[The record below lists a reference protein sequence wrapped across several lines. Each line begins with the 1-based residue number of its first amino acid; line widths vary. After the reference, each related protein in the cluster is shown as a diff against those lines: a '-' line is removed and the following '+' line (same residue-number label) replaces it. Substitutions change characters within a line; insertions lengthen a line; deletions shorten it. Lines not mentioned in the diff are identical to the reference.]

1 MLKHTIQLI
10 LLFIITFGAK
20 KTALAQS
27 DILKQKINIELRN
40 DNLIAAF
47 NKIQSQTGIPFAY
60 VNNIIPKKKYTFQH
74 KEIRLDHLLTKL
86 LDEND
91 LKYKLAD
98 GQIIIQQIK
107 YFEVFGI
114 IRDEVTNE
122 ALTAATVYVKNSNI
136 GITTNDYGY
145 YSLKLREGIYELMF
159 SYLGLKTSQ
168 HKVELNQRKRFDIEL
183 ESSEFELHEVIVE
196 KPLQSEELANA
207 PLNQE
212 TMMRLSETTPQVGGE
227 PDLLHII
234 RAQAGVQSSAGG
246 MGGLYVRGSNTGHNL
261 VLLDGVPVYNWM
273 HLLGINSIFN
283 PNTVRGVQF
292 HTSGFSAR
300 YGGRLASVIDVQSKE
315 GNPEDFSGMFGVN
328 QRSVHGHVSG
338 SLGKKEKGAY
348 WIGGRRS
355 FIAPYVSDV
364 IGRAF
369 FPDDETEVYP
379 KYHDFNLKL
388 NRQFGLND
396 RVYLSYYQGKDEIAG
411 YKIYETAD
419 GEEEEENILKYGNNI
434 WSLRWNHIYGK
445 HLFSNLTFN
454 HSRFSNRFAYLYSI
468 KNTSSEEFIYSE
480 VASNNSENSLKFDF
494 DWIGKKHHL
503 KFGVAAHLYAFRPF
517 FAVYDDE
524 SDAIP
529 DFDSLAISI
538 FEAEIESF
546 ENSPIIALHG
556 ATYIEDEIHLNDYL
570 NVRLGL
576 RLSNFLSESSYDYHL
591 EPRVLVTGKLSE
603 DIWLTGSISKMVQ
616 YLHLISN
623 TDIGLPRDLWLPTN
637 EFYEPAVAWHYNIDV
652 QKRMKHWNFKAAAF
666 YKKMDNLVLLP
677 DSLTPV
683 DFGKEVTNQ
692 LKIGNALTYG
702 GEFSA
707 SFNYANWTGFAAYT
721 LSWADRKFQDI
732 NNNEPFPFQ
741 FDSRNYVQLLANY
754 RINKNWSAG
763 FRGHFSTPRPELV
776 SLFGN
781 TLENGLQLVNIN
793 PNSPKNEV
801 RGEHEHR
808 MDFNFNYLR
817 KTEKLEHRFSI
828 ELYNIYNRRNAVFS
842 YSDNTNITEKGL
854 FLPFM
859 FSAYYSLKF

>member
-1 MLKHTIQLI
+1 MLKRTIKLL
-10 LLFIITFGAK
+10 LLFTIIFGAENI
-20 KTALAQS
+20 ALSQS
-27 DILKQKINIELRN
+27 DILKQNISIELRN
-40 DNLIAAF
+40 DDLITAF
-47 NKIQSQTGIPFAY
+47 NKIQSQTGVPFAY
-60 VNNIIPKKKYTFQH
+60 VNNILPKKRYTLRYN
-74 KEIRLDHLLTKL
+74 EIRLDDLLKEL
-86 LDEND
+86 LDKND
-91 LKYKLAD
+91 LKYQFED
-98 GQIIIQQIK
+98 EQIVIQPIK

-114 IRDEVTNE
+114 IRDKATNE
-122 ALTAATVYVKNSNI
+122 VLTAATVYVSNSSI

-145 YSLKLREGIYELMF
+145 YSLKLREGVYDLMF

-168 HKVELNQRKRFDIEL
+168 RQINLNQRKRFDIAL
-183 ESSEFELHEVIVE
+183 ESNEFELHEVIVE

-246 MGGLYVRGSNTGHNL
+246 IGGLYVRGGNTGHNL

-315 GNPEDFSGMFGVN
+315 GNTQDFSGMIGVN
-328 QRSVHGHVSG
+328 QRSIHGHISG
-338 SLGKKEKGAY
+338 SLGKKEKGAF

-355 FIAPYVSDV
+355 FLAPYVSDV

-369 FPDDETEVYP
+369 FPNNETEVYP
-379 KYHDFNLKL
+379 KYHDINLKL

-411 YKIYETAD
+411 YKSYQTIN

-445 HLFSNLTFN
+445 HLFSNLTIN

-468 KNTSSEEFIYSE
+468 ENDFAEDFIYSE
-480 VASNNSENSLKFDF
+480 VASNNSENSIKLDF
-494 DWIGKKHHL
+494 DWIGKKHHF
-503 KFGVAAHLYAFRPF
+503 KFGVGAHLYSFQPF
-517 FAVYDDE
+517 FAVYDEE
-524 SDAIP
+524 SNAIP
-529 DFDSLAISI
+529 DFDSLTISI
-538 FEAEIESF
+538 IEAEISNLEAL
-546 ENSPIIALHG
+546 PIFALHG
-556 ATYIEDEIHLNDYL
+556 VAYIEDEIHLSDNL

-576 RLSNFLSESSYDYHL
+576 RYSNFVSESSYDTHL

-603 DIWLTGSISKMVQ
+603 NTWLTGSVSKMVQ

-623 TDIGLPRDLWLPTN
+623 TDIGLPRDLWLPTD
-637 EFYEPAVAWHYNIDV
+637 EFYAPAIAWHYNIDI
-652 QKRMKHWNFKAAAF
+652 QKRLKHLNIKAAVF

-683 DFGKEVTNQ
+683 DFGREVTDQ
-692 LKIGNALTYG
+692 LKIGNALSYG
-702 GEFSA
+702 GELSA
-707 SFNYANWTGFAAYT
+707 AFNYEKWTGFAAYT
-721 LSWADRKFQDI
+721 LSWADRQFQDV
-732 NNNEPFPFQ
+732 NDNEPFPFQ
-741 FDSRNYVQLLANY
+741 FDSRSYFQLLANY

-763 FRGHFSTPRPELV
+763 FRGHLSTPRPQLV

-793 PNSPKNEV
+793 PNLPKNEV
-801 RGEHEHR
+801 RGRYEHR
-808 MDFNFNYLR
+808 MDFNVNYLYN
-817 KTEKLEHRFSI
+817 TEKLEHRFSI
-828 ELYNIYNRRNAVFS
+828 ELYNIYNRKNAIFS
-842 YSDNTNITEKGL
+842 YSFDNMIEDGL